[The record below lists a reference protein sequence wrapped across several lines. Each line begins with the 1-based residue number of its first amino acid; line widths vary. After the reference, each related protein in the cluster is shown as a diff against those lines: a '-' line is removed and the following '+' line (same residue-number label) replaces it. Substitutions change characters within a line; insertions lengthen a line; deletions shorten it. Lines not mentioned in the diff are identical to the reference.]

1 MVSFRK
7 CSAISRKK
15 VRLLHTHHVIY
26 IIYSM
31 VGRSITSIF
40 DLGGILTSALCAS
53 VNMVPRVGYRL
64 WTSYHTIS
72 AMDLPTIQCIL
83 HIIAF
88 GYMLQNLVHNSP
100 KNGSVMACKYHK
112 KKLSPT
118 GMVSFLTVAPAAK
131 RILHIVQQGIGTIYY

>member
-53 VNMVPRVGYRL
+53 VNMVPRVGY
-64 WTSYHTIS
+64 IS
-72 AMDLPTIQCIL
+72 NGPPYYTMYIT
-83 HIIAF
+83 
-88 GYMLQNLVHNSP
+88 YNS
-100 KNGSVMACKYHK
+100 VWIY
-112 KKLSPT
+112 
-118 GMVSFLTVAPAAK
+118 VAKPS
-131 RILHIVQQGIGTIYY
+131 T